1 MFVNSTFIRVRYAE
15 TDQMSVVYYGN
26 YAQYFEVGRVEAL
39 REVGVTYK
47 QLEEEG
53 IMLPVAKLEVNYK
66 APAKYD
72 DLLTVLTKV
81 KEMPTGKITF
91 HHEIYNQDKQLLV
104 TGLVVLVFVNTA
116 NRKPIRCPRQLQELF
131 KPYFTNG

>member
-15 TDQMSVVYYGN
+15 TDQMAVVYYGN

-47 QLEEEG
+47 ELEEEG
-53 IMLPVAKLEVNYK
+53 VMLPVAKLEVTYK
-66 APAKYD
+66 ASAKYD

-91 HHEIYNQDKQLLV
+91 HHEIYNQNKQLLV
-104 TGLVVLVFVNTA
+104 TGLVVLVFVSTK
-116 NRKPIRCPRQLQELF
+116 NRKPMRCPEQLQQLF
-131 KPYFTNG
+131 RPYFTS